1 MWDITIMDGTIF
13 ENLGNENTT
22 FSQVVAY
29 LIHYEHIKSID
40 DIRAVQFWG

>member
-1 MWDITIMDGTIF
+1 MWDITIMDGTVF
-13 ENLGNENTT
+13 ENLGNESTT

-29 LIHYEHIKSID
+29 LIYHEHIKSID

>member
-1 MWDITIMDGTIF
+1 MWDITRMDGVVF

-22 FSQVVAY
+22 LSQVIAE
-29 LIHYEHIKSID
+29 LIYFDHIKSID